1 MEKSVAKKKRVG
13 WLDYG
18 KGILILSVVLV
29 HTIGSLY
36 KTGQFPAA
44 AMELEMSQRVLFMFV
59 MPVFFAISGYLF
71 KPSTDWRQ
79 YITGLGKKLVMLGVP
94 YVVFSVVYVILQNL
108 SSSTVHDRYAIGDL
122 LYIGIK
128 PVGYLWYLYVYFF
141 ILVLFGALTL
151 VIKRK
156 TVLLVVY
163 TVLFALAILGFLPT
177 LYAINQTVLWG
188 ATFLVGY
195 LLRSK
200 LQRGQMAVLGVVSL
214 GLIIALWILQG
225 ASTWFYDTN
234 FITPANFMIK
244 LLTIPV
250 FFAIFMWLGEMTD
263 KVSNVV
269 RYFGKIS
276 LVIYLIH
283 PPVVSIARIV
293 VMKVLGNN
301 LLIDLVLVFMVAM
314 AVSLFGEWLSKKL
327 KLVAFIFYPTRFY
340 AK

>member
-29 HTIGSLY
+29 HTVGSLY

-44 AMELEMSQRVLFMFV
+44 MMGLEMAQRILFMFV

-79 YITGLGKKLVMLGVP
+79 YLMGLGKKLVMLGVP
-94 YVVFSVVYVILQNL
+94 YIVFSVIYVILQNL
-108 SSSTVHDRYAIGDL
+108 SSATVHDRYSISDL
-122 LYIGIK
+122 LYIGVN

-151 VIKRK
+151 VIKHK
-156 TVLLVVY
+156 GTLLGVY
-163 TVLFALAILGFLPT
+163 AVLFALAIMGFLPT

-200 LQRGQMAVLGVVSL
+200 LQRGQMAVLGGVSL
-214 GLIIALWILQG
+214 LLIIALWILQG

-234 FITPANFMIK
+234 FITPANFAMK

-250 FFAIFMWLGEMTD
+250 FFAIFMWFQTWCGTL
-263 KVSNVV
+263 V
-269 RYFGKIS
+269 RFRS
-276 LVIYLIH
+276 
-283 PPVVSIARIV
+283 S
-293 VMKVLGNN
+293 
-301 LLIDLVLVFMVAM
+301 F
-314 AVSLFGEWLSKKL
+314 
-327 KLVAFIFYPTRFY
+327 T
-340 AK
+340 